1 MTNNILLKQ
10 QALTVMEVIEDAVES
25 ICDEHLISGEKVW
38 VMIEGLAEAKLQQFP
53 VYEEDTNDK

>member
-25 ICDEHLISGEKVW
+25 ICDDYLISGEKVW

-53 VYEEDTNDK
+53 VYEED

>member
-25 ICDEHLISGEKVW
+25 ICDENLISGEKVW

-53 VYEEDTNDK
+53 VYEEEN

>member
-53 VYEEDTNDK
+53 VYEED

>member
-1 MTNNILLKQ
+1 MNEQQLLQLQATN
-10 QALTVMEVIEDAVES
+10 VMEVIEDAVES

-53 VYEEDTNDK
+53 VYEED